1 MAGRLLVVDDDA
13 ALRRV
18 LELSLAARG
27 YQVGLAA
34 TGELALGLARR
45 HPDLIIVDLVLP
57 DMDGL
62 EVISYVRTFSAVPI
76 VVISAREAAEAT
88 AVALRAGADDYV
100 VKPFGIDDL
109 VARIRAALRP
119 AAEDEAQDEAED
131 EEAADEKAGTAGRR

>member
-18 LELSLAARG
+18 LEVNLAARG
-27 YQVGLAA
+27 YDVDLAA

-45 HPDLIIVDLVLP
+45 RPDLIVLDLVLP

-62 EVISYVRTFSAVPI
+62 EIISHVRTFSDVAI
-76 VVISAREAAEAT
+76 VVISAREAEQAT
-88 AVALRAGADDYV
+88 ADALSAGADDYV

-109 VARIRAALRP
+109 VARIRAALGRP
-119 AAEDEAQDEAED
+119 AAQDE
-131 EEAADEKAGTAGRR
+131 KSRTAGFRCAAT

>member
-18 LELSLAARG
+18 LEVDLAARG
-27 YQVGLAA
+27 YEVDLAA

-45 HPDLIIVDLVLP
+45 RPDLIVLGLVLP

-62 EVISYVRTFSAVPI
+62 EIISYVRTFSDVPI
-76 VVISAREAAEAT
+76 VVISAREAEKAT
-88 AVALRAGADDYV
+88 ADALSAGADGYV

-109 VARIRAALRP
+109 IARIGAALSRP
-119 AAEDEAQDEAED
+119 AVE
-131 EEAADEKAGTAGRR
+131 DEKARTAGHR

>member
-18 LELSLAARG
+18 LEVNLAARG
-27 YQVGLAA
+27 YEVDLAA

-45 HPDLIIVDLVLP
+45 RPDLIVLDLVLP

-62 EVISYVRTFSAVPI
+62 EIISYVRSFSDVPI
-76 VVISAREAAEAT
+76 VVISVREAEKAT
-88 AVALRAGADDYV
+88 ADALSAGADGYV

-109 VARIRAALRP
+109 VARIGAALGRP
-119 AAEDEAQDEAED
+119 AVEGER
-131 EEAADEKAGTAGRR
+131 AGTAGDKGRYEAGGG

>member
-18 LELSLAARG
+18 LEVDLAARG
-27 YQVGLAA
+27 FAVDLAA

-45 HPDLIIVDLVLP
+45 RPDLIVLDLVLP

-62 EVISYVRTFSAVPI
+62 EIISYVRTFSDVAI
-76 VVISAREAAEAT
+76 VVISAREAEQAT
-88 AVALRAGADDYV
+88 ADALSAGADDYV

-109 VARIRAALRP
+109 VARIRAALGRP
-119 AAEDEAQDEAED
+119 AAQDE
-131 EEAADEKAGTAGRR
+131 KSRTAGFR

>member
-18 LELSLAARG
+18 LEVNLAARG
-27 YQVGLAA
+27 YEVDLAA

-45 HPDLIIVDLVLP
+45 RPDLIVLDLVLP

-62 EVISYVRTFSAVPI
+62 EIISYVRTFSDVPI
-76 VVISAREAAEAT
+76 VVISVREAEKAT
-88 AVALRAGADDYV
+88 ADALSAGADGYV

-109 VARIRAALRP
+109 VARIGAALGRP
-119 AAEDEAQDEAED
+119 AVGGER
-131 EEAADEKAGTAGRR
+131 AGTAGSR